1 MPTFSSFRPGVAERL
16 GIGPDPCLA
25 RRPQI
30 VYGRMTG
37 WGQDGP
43 LASTAGHDIT
53 YIATTGAL
61 HVIGRA
67 GGSPQIPLNLLG

>member
-1 MPTFSSFRPGVAERL
+1 
-16 GIGPDPCLA
+16 
-25 RRPQI
+25 
-30 VYGRMTG
+30 MTG

-67 GGSPQIPLNLLG
+67 GGSRQIPLNLLG